1 MARASNQAGRRPN
14 GRTNTVTTMRQ
25 TGSTGTTRPLVALV
39 ALVALGLAAGARA
52 GTVDAPTAPRALAS
66 NGAVVVMPDIAGL
79 DCAGMSQV
87 LRRIDLSNYRGL
99 DPVPEGHPDRPIFDY
114 EDRLTGQFYYT
125 CTLGVQKLADP
136 SAAFSYGF
144 ESN

>member
-39 ALVALGLAAGARA
+39 ALGLAAGARA
-52 GTVDAPTAPRALAS
+52 QTVDMSAAPRALAS
-66 NGAVVVMPDIAGL
+66 NGAVVVMPDLAGL
-79 DCAGMSQV
+79 DCDGMGQV
-87 LRRIDLSNYRGL
+87 LRRIDQSNYRGL